1 MASLVSDLKEQYDS
15 RMIIF
20 DVPPILQTDD
30 VMLSSDYFDATLLVL
45 EDGKN
50 KEVEIKKA
58 IQLLDG
64 QNLIGTV
71 LNKSEKQPTHQNY

>member
-1 MASLVSDLKEQYDS
+1 V
-15 RMIIF
+15 
-20 DVPPILQTDD
+20 ILA
-30 VMLSSDYFDATLLVL
+30 SDYFDATLLVL

-64 QNLIGTV
+64 HNLIGTV
-71 LNKSEKQPTHQNY
+71 LNKSEKQPSHQNY